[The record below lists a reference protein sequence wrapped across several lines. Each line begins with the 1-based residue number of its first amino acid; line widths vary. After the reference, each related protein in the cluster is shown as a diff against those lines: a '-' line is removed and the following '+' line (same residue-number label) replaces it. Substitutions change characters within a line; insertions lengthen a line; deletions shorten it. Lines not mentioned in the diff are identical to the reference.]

1 LADDEALR
9 RLLKQH
15 LESIG
20 YAGVLAESGQE
31 ALGVLHQV
39 PRALALSDYQPPDSL
54 AIVDTLLRRQPSLRF
69 IILTLNVHS

>member
-1 LADDEALR
+1 MAGDEALR
-9 RLLKQH
+9 RLLKQP

-20 YAGVLAESGQE
+20 CADVLAGSGQE
-31 ALGVLHQV
+31 ALAVLHQV

-54 AIVDTLLRRQPSLRF
+54 AVLDTLLRRQPSLQF

>member
-20 YAGVLAESGQE
+20 YAVVLAESGQE
-31 ALGVLHQV
+31 ALGVLRQV

>member
-1 LADDEALR
+1 LADGEALR

-15 LESIG
+15 LEGIG

-31 ALGVLHQV
+31 ALAVLHQV
-39 PRALALSDYQPPDSL
+39 PRALALSDYKPPDSL
-54 AIVDTLLRRQPSLRF
+54 VVVDTPLRRQPSLRF